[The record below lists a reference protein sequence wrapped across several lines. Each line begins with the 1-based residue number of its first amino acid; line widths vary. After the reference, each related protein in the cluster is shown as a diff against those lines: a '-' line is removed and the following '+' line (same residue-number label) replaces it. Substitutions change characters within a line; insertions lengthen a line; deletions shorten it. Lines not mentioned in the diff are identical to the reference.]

1 MEITMQN
8 KQIDGFPVVDAK
20 ASLKL
25 EVTRADCNA
34 ATRKDPGCCA
44 VAKACGRELKIKG
57 VRVHLSRLYLLVGKA
72 WTRYIVDNSLRSE
85 LIAFDRGG
93 KFQPGVYTF
102 LPPPPSKVIGSKI
115 KSGPRLT
122 KGKPRTV
129 RSYKS
134 VKGVRAAAY

>member
-1 MEITMQN
+1 MQN
-8 KQIDGFPVVDAK
+8 QQIDGFPVVDAK

-34 ATRKDPGCCA
+34 ATRKNPGCCA
-44 VAKACGRELKIKG
+44 VAKACGRELKIRG
-57 VRVHLSRLYLLVGKA
+57 VRVHLSRLYLLAGKA
-72 WTRYIVDNSLRSE
+72 WTRYIVHSSLRQE
-85 LIAFDRGG
+85 IIAFDRGG

-102 LPPPPSKVIGSKI
+102 QAPNPNKQLGGPGGGKSKNRGA
-115 KSGPRLT
+115 
-122 KGKPRTV
+122 GKPKTV